1 MSKLD
6 AAINRF
12 GSKATVAFE
21 ADKQKRLEVWSR
33 IKTDAPEI
41 AEFLLEV
48 NAEFGKPV
56 RTAVWIGDERV
67 L

>member
-1 MSKLD
+1 M
-6 AAINRF
+6 R
-12 GSKATVAFE
+12 E
-21 ADKQKRLEVWSR
+21 RRLIWER
-33 IKTDAPEI
+33 IQNEAPEI